1 MEYAV
6 HNLNPIVLEL
16 FGPFAIRWY
25 GLSYLLGFIALYL
38 FFKKWSKNGFFC
50 LKEDEIGNFIAFFAF
65 FGIFLGGRIGY
76 TLLYNWTEF
85 TSNTLSIFAI
95 WKGGMSSHGGFL
107 GAILCLLYYAKKH
120 NLNFWNLA
128 DATATAS
135 ALGIVFGRIANF
147 INGELW
153 GKVTTVPWALYFPQE
168 LGLRYGEY
176 TPEELEPLI
185 QAGLLQP
192 RHPSQLYQA
201 LCEGLLVFLIL
212 LLLKKTSWGKQAG
225 ALSAAY
231 LFLYAI
237 ARIAIECFRE
247 PDSTLYWE
255 IITKGQLYSVLLMIG
270 ALIIASRQKLLAHAT
285 PST

>member
-1 MEYAV
+1 MQ
-6 HNLNPIVLEL
+6 NLNPIVLEL

-38 FFKKWSKNGFFC
+38 FFKKWSESGFFC

-76 TLLYNWTEF
+76 TLLYNWDEF

-120 NLNFWNLA
+120 NINFWNLA

-176 TPEELEPLI
+176 TPKELEPLI

-212 LLLKKTSWGKQAG
+212 LLLKKTSWGRKSG

-270 ALIIASRQKLLAHAT
+270 ALIIAYRQKLFAKAA